1 MGDAIVLAK
10 QAVLPH
16 QALGGLPTPA
26 FTHQGTRSQKNGG
39 FFAPGSSQTDS
50 PGGRRLPSELWVGGA
65 AFHGCLVPGGNAR
78 VQPAQHTHRI
88 LRAALRPFVLL
99 KAASCIIVQA
109 VVKIKFPSEPCL
121 AWLFV
126 TSEQVSVLSPLR
138 EEAVWCP
145 GRE

>member
-16 QALGGLPTPA
+16 QALGGLPTPP

-65 AFHGCLVPGGNAR
+65 ALHGCLVLGGNAR
-78 VQPAQHTHRI
+78 VQPPAYALHSQGSSSS
-88 LRAALRPFVLL
+88 LRTFKGRLLHNRPG
-99 KAASCIIVQA
+99 SC
-109 VVKIKFPSEPCL
+109 EN
-121 AWLFV
+121 
-126 TSEQVSVLSPLR
+126 QVPI
-138 EEAVWCP
+138 
-145 GRE
+145 